1 MPLKVLELPEME
13 ETWERVEKLLDGLEE
28 VCEMVGVGNLMTWK
42 VGRFSG
48 FITAKC

>member
-1 MPLKVLELPEME
+1 ME

-42 VGRFSG
+42 VGGVFE
-48 FITAKC
+48 FTTAKC